1 MIDDSEI
8 LRRYFIAIA
17 TDVYEADGT
26 FAALDVDQE
35 VASIGGWLTH
45 QALGARRFDAE
56 EYAALAHRPSLQEI
70 KDSIR
75 KHRRFTD
82 GDAVVVYVTGHGITA
97 KDNSH
102 LIVLHDTDPQD
113 PADALRTADLI
124 QWLAAHQGLTQAMI
138 IIDVCQAGQLA
149 DNLPAVLTR
158 DLPAGWFVI
167 LTAPAGVDAKL
178 GAFSGAVASFVEDLR
193 HSADASARTE
203 EYLEPYQFLQSVV
216 SHLLRNHRQ
225 EPLIL
230 KLPWQPS
237 VCLPNPGYEP
247 GGLEQAV
254 TDPARRDLAILKQ
267 DMTTHWAVR
276 APVVAG
282 VGPVFTG
289 RTLVMQEL
297 IDAATGPPGTL
308 VVSGRAGSGKS
319 SVLARLV
326 TCSDPGFRA
335 DHADVLAVA
344 TPVPPE
350 GAVDIAVLATGK
362 ASEQVAQQIGRALGV
377 QGPRPEATTAAE
389 GWVDNILAVVAGR
402 DRPLTLV
409 VDALDEAS
417 DPGAVLRTV
426 LERLNP
432 REHPSLRLLLGV
444 RSSGG
449 GQTEEPA
456 RDLASVTTGLLGARQ
471 IRIDADEWWD
481 PGDLRAYVAQ
491 LLTQPGSPYGPAQIP
506 SVAAAVEGEAG
517 RSYFVAGLA
526 ARTLAEST
534 EALTAGDP
542 RLDAVLA
549 QGSAY
554 LVATDLRTSLSDA
567 DDRRRASTLLRAC
580 ALANGRGVPV
590 RTIWPLLAS
599 AIAPD
604 TSYGDSDVAWLLGHR
619 LSGYLVRDIE
629 DGLTVY
635 RPFHDELRRVLVEG
649 ALRDDDGTAGV
660 MDQAE
665 AQRRITLSLLPLAT
679 WGPG

>member
-17 TDVYEADGT
+17 TDVYEANGT

-35 VASIGGWLTH
+35 VASIRGWLTD

-56 EYAALAHRPSLQEI
+56 EYAALAHRPSLDQI
-70 KDSIR
+70 KHSIL
-75 KHRRFTD
+75 KQRRFTD

-97 KDNSH
+97 TDNGH
-102 LIVLHDTDPQD
+102 FIVLHDTDPLD
-113 PADALRTADLI
+113 LADALRTADLI
-124 QWLAAHQGLTQAMI
+124 RWLAAHQGLTQAMI

-158 DLPAGWFVI
+158 DLPEGWFVI
-167 LTAPAGVDAKL
+167 LSAHAGVDAKL
-178 GAFSGAVASFVEDLR
+178 GAFSGAVAEFVEHLR
-193 HSADASARTE
+193 HSTDAVARAD
-203 EYLEPYQFLQSVV
+203 EYLEPYRFIKPVVNYLRDHDLQK
-216 SHLLRNHRQ
+216 
-225 EPLIL
+225 PLIL
-230 KLPWQPS
+230 TQPYQPS

-247 GGLEQAV
+247 GGLEQVV

-276 APVVAG
+276 APVLAG

-289 RTLVMQEL
+289 RTVVMQEL
-297 IDAATGPPGTL
+297 IDAATGPPGTF

-335 DHADVLAVA
+335 DHADVLAIA

-362 ASEQVAQQIGRALGV
+362 TSEQIAQQIGRVLGV
-377 QGPRPEATTAAE
+377 QGPRPEATTAAK
-389 GWVDNILAVVAGR
+389 GWVDNIRAVIAGR

-417 DPGAVLRTV
+417 DPSAVLSTV

-432 REHPSLRLLLGV
+432 RGHPSLRLLLGV

-449 GQTEEPA
+449 EQTDEPA
-456 RDLASVTTGLLGARQ
+456 RELASVTIGLLGARQ
-471 IRIDADEWWD
+471 IRIDADDWWD
-481 PGDLRAYVAQ
+481 PGDLRAYVGQVLA
-491 LLTQPGSPYGPAQIP
+491 QPGSPYGPAQIP
-506 SVAAAVEGEAG
+506 SVAAAVESEAG
-517 RSYFVAGLA
+517 RSYLVAGLT

-534 EALTAGDP
+534 EALAAGDP
-542 RLDAVLA
+542 RLDVVLA
-549 QGSAY
+549 QGSAQ
-554 LVATDLRTSLSDA
+554 LVANDLRTSLHDA
-567 DDRRRASTLLRAC
+567 RDRRRASILLRAC

-590 RTIWPLLAS
+590 RIWPLLAS
-599 AIAPD
+599 AIAPNS
-604 TSYGDSDVAWLLGHR
+604 SYGDSDVAWLLGHR

-635 RPFHDELRRVLVEG
+635 RPFHDELRRVLAEG
-649 ALRDDDGTAGV
+649 APLDSDGTAGV

-665 AQRRITLSLLPLAT
+665 AQRRIALTLLPLAT
-679 WGPG
+679 WGAG